1 MMLQYW
7 PAARL
12 VWNVRDRLLLSL
24 LMTTK
29 PRSPRRKAIWLLPLS
44 HQSEVSQLA
53 SVALRNETMLP
64 IGRNRCSHT
73 QPPTDW
79 LKHAGCE
86 TPPSQGP
93 REAPVAATHGGPW
106 LGAEAVPLL
115 HAQSAR

>member
-1 MMLQYW
+1 MMSQYW

-12 VWNVRDRLLLSL
+12 VWNVRDRLVLSL

-29 PRSPRRKAIWLLPLS
+29 PRSPRPNAIWLPPLS
-44 HQSEVSQLA
+44 HQSEVNQLGR
-53 SVALRNETMLP
+53 VALRNETMLP

-86 TPPSQGP
+86 TPPSHGP
-93 REAPVAATHGGPW
+93 RVAPVLGSNGGPK
-106 LGAEAVPLL
+106 LVSNALL
-115 HAQSAR
+115 VLNA